1 MHRSLCF
8 AFALLL
14 SLSGCVTTSESSSGG
29 TWSGPRPDA
38 PAEPTPPRPSPFVDG
53 NNVTGSWRAVEAIAD
68 PERNRDLREGVLTME
83 LTIRR
88 DGTATLRGEDR
99 RLGSGP
105 VRFDGTLA
113 GERLAFDGMD
123 GSAAVSMR
131 SGRLLVFDPRGR
143 RTVYAR
149 ES

>member
-1 MHRSLCF
+1 MRHALF
-8 AFALLL
+8 AVLVLLL
-14 SLSGCVTTSESSSGG
+14 PSSGCVTTSESPSGG

-38 PAEPTPPRPSPFVDG
+38 PAEPPRPTPFVDG
-53 NNVTGSWRAVEAIAD
+53 NNVAGTWRAVEAIAD
-68 PERNRDLREGVLTME
+68 PDRNRDLREGVLTMT

-131 SGRLLVFDPRGR
+131 SGRLVVFDPRGR